1 MSLICPHPKRF
12 LQLCSSE
19 GVKLS
24 ECVSTCVCQHHL
36 VESVSAWAQL
46 CAQGKRRR
54 KEKKEKNLC
63 VCVSLLSLASNWI
76 FCPEFV
82 PPLCGRK
89 AAEGYNSERS
99 HAS

>member
-1 MSLICPHPKRF
+1 MSLIWPYPKRF
-12 LQLCSSE
+12 LQLCSSG

-24 ECVSTCVCQHHL
+24 ECVSARVCQHHL

-46 CAQGKRRR
+46 YAQ
-54 KEKKEKNLC
+54 EKKKKNLC

-89 AAEGYNSERS
+89 ASEGYNSDCS
-99 HAS
+99 HAF